1 MDLASLSLYYNAYV
15 LLLRHGAEIRQLIEL
30 KVNIAQLP
38 T

>member
-1 MDLASLSLYYNAYV
+1 MDYIVYV
-15 LLLRHGAEIRQLIEL
+15 LIDEYTFLLRNSAEIRQLIEL